1 MCLGLLVAAVI
12 CLFIGEI
19 GVFHIC
25 SLWWEWPNFQAA
37 SSTTG
42 LHHPG
47 DVTVPATR
55 LKLLL
60 LSDPH
65 IQCTFNR
72 YEPLLFRWDA
82 DRFLRSGF
90 SLLMKTMRPDMVVVL
105 GDIFA
110 EGYKAS
116 AQEWTDYLQV
126 CLYSKALLVPPPPPP
141 HQFHSH
147 RFFVPC
153 LYLSLLTTPQPPF
166 RLTCISH
173 NVHVPIYDTHYCAN
187 HLWLSPLACPP
198 ATFRYDVALI
208 ILCQIT
214 CGLTNVLQITCAF
227 LSCCS
232 A

>member
-1 MCLGLLVAAVI
+1 MCLGLLVAAAI

-25 SLWWEWPNFQAA
+25 SLWWEWPKFQTA

-47 DVTVPATR
+47 DVTVPATT

-116 AQEWTDYLQV
+116 AQEWTDYLLV
-126 CLYSKALLVPPPPPP
+126 CLYSKALLVPPPPLPTSFI
-141 HQFHSH
+141 HIGS
-147 RFFVPC
+147 
-153 LYLSLLTTPQPPF
+153 
-166 RLTCISH
+166 
-173 NVHVPIYDTHYCAN
+173 
-187 HLWLSPLACPP
+187 LSPVFISP
-198 ATFRYDVALI
+198 F
-208 ILCQIT
+208 
-214 CGLTNVLQITCAF
+214 
-227 LSCCS
+227 
-232 A
+232 